1 VPGRSS
7 SSTTATMS
15 VAHVSEPAESNWD
28 PSASEAEEELE
39 ESTPVGR
46 GKVKM
51 GNVTG
56 VSGNSFQFKIPTCR
70 FCLTVWCKDLGE
82 VVFTNV
88 DLACC
93 LTSLVIFSDRN
104 SIGLPN
110 LFTDP

>member
-7 SSTTATMS
+7 SSTTALMS
-15 VAHVSEPAESNWD
+15 ASHASEPTESNWD

-70 FCLTVWCKDLGE
+70 FCLTVWCKDLGKLFSRMLTLL
-82 VVFTNV
+82 V
-88 DLACC
+88 C
-93 LTSLVIFSDRN
+93 LTSLVIFSERN

-110 LFTDP
+110 LFTDH